1 MVGSRD
7 DTQVIALNQ
16 KALQQLSLLK
26 KKGLLIV
33 PGAVHIFEEPGTFEE
48 AAKQAASCFD

>member
-1 MVGSRD
+1 LVGSRD

-33 PGAVHIFEEPGTFEE
+33 PGAVQMFREPGTFEE
-48 AAKQAASCFD
+48 AAKQAASWFD

>member
-1 MVGSRD
+1 LVGSRD

-16 KALQQLSLLK
+16 KALQQLSLPK

-33 PGAVHIFEEPGTFEE
+33 PGAVQMFGEPGTFEE
-48 AAKQAASCFD
+48 AAKQAASWFD